1 MSGPLTGLRVVE
13 MAGLGPAPLAG
24 QLLADLGAEVVL
36 IARKSGPEN
45 PTAINDR
52 GKLSVALNLK
62 TPEGV
67 EAAMALIARA
77 DVLIEGFRPG
87 VMERMGLGPAPCAA
101 VNPGLVFARMTG
113 WGQEGPLAQTAG
125 HDINY
130 LGLTGILNAMGEAD
144 RPPAPPLNIAAD
156 YGGGTM
162 FLLFGIMAALYER
175 QSSGKGQVVDAAMVD
190 GAAALMGLI
199 HTFRARGHWSNDR
212 QANLLDGGAPF
223 YGCYACADGK
233 FLAVGPLEPQFF
245 ARLVALADL
254 PHAHLADQ
262 NDPATWAERRDLYAE
277 VFRQKTRDDWA
288 AIFDG
293 SDACATPVLDWDEAP
308 AHPHLAARG
317 TYTQVAGVP
326 QPAPAPR
333 FDRTPA
339 AAPTAPHAPG
349 SDTRAVLA
357 AAGYDDETLTRL
369 ADKGVLT

>member
-1 MSGPLTGLRVVE
+1 MSGPLSGLKVVE

-45 PTAINDR
+45 PATVNDR

-62 TPEGV
+62 TPQGM

-87 VMERMGLGPAPCAA
+87 VMERMGLGPEPCAA

-113 WGQEGPLAQTAG
+113 WGQDGPLAQTAG

-130 LGLTGILNAMGEAD
+130 LGLTGILNAMGEPD

-199 HTFRARGHWSNDR
+199 HSFRARGQWTSER
-212 QANLLDGGAPF
+212 QANMLDGAAPF
-223 YGCYACADGK
+223 YRCYTCADGK

-245 ARLVALADL
+245 AKLVELAGL
-254 PHAHLADQ
+254 PREHLGDQ
-262 NDPATWAERRDLYAE
+262 NDPRNWAERRDLYAK
-277 VFRQKTRDDWA
+277 VFASKPRDDWA

-293 SDACATPVLDWDEAP
+293 SDACATPVLDWEEAP
-308 AHPHLAARG
+308 EHPHLAARG
-317 TYTQVAGVP
+317 TYIEVAGVP

-339 AAPTAPHAPG
+339 PAPTPPHAPG

-357 AAGYDDETLTRL
+357 AAGYDDATLDAL
-369 ADKGVLT
+369 AAAGVLT